1 VRPGL
6 SPPCVPRSEDVR
18 AGGLTP
24 TVCRLVKDLT
34 GDIEAVHKA
43 ISTARRMTAHQRVWV
58 LAASTPLLRAS
69 RRRASYSV
77 GFTLPDH
84 MPQIYRTIPQR
95 AWSPAY
101 NTDGQ
106 PKDGADVTE
115 ITDLL
120 DLAAWP
126 PGMRAI
132 MRRERPHLGAPLRFE
147 DVDGY
152 RLTAFATN
160 TGIGQ
165 LPDLEVR
172 HRLRARCS
180 DRIRCATSTEL
191 GALPFPGFAANRAWC
206 PITTL
211 ARDTLAWAD
220 MLALAG
226 TRARRWE
233 PGTQRHRLMAIPAA
247 ITTHHARRTII
258 RYKASHP
265 WTETFISGLTRP
277 QSLPAPSQQARTPID
292 QSNHPTKHKA
302 RHRPAHRLLS
312 RMELG
317 ASESGEPSP
326 CYPPRPPHAPAEA
339 SPLPSSS

>member
-1 VRPGL
+1 MRPGL

-191 GALPFPGFAANRAWC
+191 GSIAFPWLCCQPRVV
-206 PITTL
+206 P
-211 ARDTLAWAD
+211 D
-220 MLALAG
+220 
-226 TRARRWE
+226 
-233 PGTQRHRLMAIPAA
+233 HRLGPRHPGLGRHAGPGRNPCPQMGAGNTAPP
-247 ITTHHARRTII
+247 TDGHPRRHH
-258 RYKASHP
+258 YSP
-265 WTETFISGLTRP
+265 
-277 QSLPAPSQQARTPID
+277 
-292 QSNHPTKHKA
+292 
-302 RHRPAHRLLS
+302 RPAHYHPLQGLS
-312 RMELG
+312 PLDRDVHKRPHTPAVPTRPIP
-317 ASESGEPSP
+317 ASPNP
-326 CYPPRPPHAPAEA
+326 HRPIQPPHETQG
-339 SPLPSSS
+339 

>member
-1 VRPGL
+1 MRPGL

-191 GALPFPGFAANRAWC
+191 GALPFPGLL
-206 PITTL
+206 PT
-211 ARDTLAWAD
+211 ARGARSPPWPATPWPGQTCWPWPEPVPAD
-220 MLALAG
+220 G
-226 TRARRWE
+226 
-233 PGTQRHRLMAIPAA
+233 
-247 ITTHHARRTII
+247 
-258 RYKASHP
+258 
-265 WTETFISGLTRP
+265 
-277 QSLPAPSQQARTPID
+277 
-292 QSNHPTKHKA
+292 
-302 RHRPAHRLLS
+302 S
-312 RMELG
+312 REHS
-317 ASESGEPSP
+317 ATD
-326 CYPPRPPHAPAEA
+326 
-339 SPLPSSS
+339 